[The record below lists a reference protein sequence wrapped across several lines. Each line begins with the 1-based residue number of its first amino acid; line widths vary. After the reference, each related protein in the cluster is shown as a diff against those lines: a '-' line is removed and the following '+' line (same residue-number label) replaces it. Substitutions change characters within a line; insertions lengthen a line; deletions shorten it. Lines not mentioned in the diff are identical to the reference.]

1 MLKQYYNNNKKGC
14 DYLIDTAK
22 KIIWD
27 KLLSQEKFEEERIN
41 KGNESINFNDDYE
54 KIIFSSAFRRL
65 QDKTQVFPL
74 ENSDFVRTRL
84 THSLE
89 VSAIAQSIGRGIS
102 ERIINEGI
110 DAFTSENKANLCKV
124 LSCAGLLHD
133 IGNTHFGHFG
143 EIAIQEYFKKF
154 FKYKVSE
161 LKKEYGNDEDEE
173 INDYN
178 VQNLIEELLDMGNE
192 QVSDYINFDGNAQA
206 LRVITYLQQIKKNE
220 GINLTYGTLSA
231 LIKYPRTSREG
242 NDSSKNLVSYKKY
255 GYLQS
260 EKNNFELIID
270 KTGLKK
276 DDGTI
281 LRNPIVYIVEA
292 ADDIAYSAS
301 DIEDG
306 IKKGLLSI
314 EYLREEIWNS
324 FSEKYKEQINNED
337 YIGVESDMYEKIGPE
352 KWSIYIK
359 LDNDEKN
366 IIKAFYDKLQFTDSF
381 SSFERVQLIR
391 ETIQRYMMK
400 AVIDEYIKSYNLIME
415 GVYEKELLNESNAG
429 IMREKLKN
437 ITYLKIFN
445 SKEIIKNELAGE
457 KVISKLLDLFI
468 NAVLIVDRDK
478 QVIGKKSLRV
488 YGLISENYKIMY
500 ENYTNKDVYSRIQL
514 VVDFISGMTDSY
526 ALELYKQLQGII
538 IQVSF

>member
-1 MLKQYYNNNKKGC
+1 M
-14 DYLIDTAK
+14 
-22 KIIWD
+22 
-27 KLLSQEKFEEERIN
+27 
-41 KGNESINFNDDYE
+41 
-54 KIIFSSAFRRL
+54 
-65 QDKTQVFPL
+65 
-74 ENSDFVRTRL
+74 
-84 THSLE
+84 
-89 VSAIAQSIGRGIS
+89 
-102 ERIINEGI
+102 
-110 DAFTSENKANLCKV
+110 
-124 LSCAGLLHD
+124 
-133 IGNTHFGHFG
+133 
-143 EIAIQEYFKKF
+143 
-154 FKYKVSE
+154 
-161 LKKEYGNDEDEE
+161 
-173 INDYN
+173 
-178 VQNLIEELLDMGNE
+178 
-192 QVSDYINFDGNAQA
+192 
-206 LRVITYLQQIKKNE
+206 
-220 GINLTYGTLSA
+220 
-231 LIKYPRTSREG
+231 
-242 NDSSKNLVSYKKY
+242 VSYKKY

-538 IQVSF
+538 I